1 MLFEHDVFI
10 SYPHLSNQDDDFG
23 HNGWVAKFDKD
34 LKLSLSGF
42 LGRDAR
48 IWRDNKLPYG
58 AVFGDAICKRLAK
71 SCTLLC
77 ILSPAY
83 VRREWC
89 LKELREFRQA
99 ASQAN
104 GLVVGDQ
111 SRII

>member
-10 SYPHLSNQDDDFG
+10 SYPHLSNDDSG

-71 SCTLLC
+71 NKSPLTLT
-77 ILSPAY
+77 
-83 VRREWC
+83 VFRRALPE
-89 LKELREFRQA
+89 EQP
-99 ASQAN
+99 
-104 GLVVGDQ
+104 
-111 SRII
+111 